1 MNEMAR
7 SIAKQAAE
15 MKTLI
20 GKKRLIKISQ
30 AKRHC
35 AFATVGAIA
44 ATTLQ
49 IF

>member
-20 GKKRLIKISQ
+20 EKTTFNKDKQ
-30 AKRHC
+30 NK
-35 AFATVGAIA
+35 GA
-44 ATTLQ
+44 
-49 IF
+49 